1 MRKASPLKE
10 YKTNKCADVRIGGN
24 WVVSSQPFVELGV
37 REKIPTPPARV
48 PVSGAPHFYEV
59 VRPDYSIRKVEFPAI
74 TAFFDEIPI
83 NDFNF
88 YFEYFWEPFLIVPG
102 TKKTHCFCLD
112 QTDQKTIKPVV
123 IEHVSEV
130 HSHLGYF
137 TVKSKPKCDLRNG
150 RKYLEKIELPVVY
163 RHKGWYFIRVHEVTP
178 YTTKGIFL
186 S

>member
-112 QTDQKTIKPVV
+112 QTDPKTIKPVV